1 MALNKGYL
9 NAKTDKAAINEAI
22 YTQVIDSEIKR
33 NPYFTAESLALDKHN
48 NGVFPKGHAVR
59 TSRAYIEK
67 ILNKLDFYDKEIEE
81 KVEKAIAVH
90 VANYHK

>member
-1 MALNKGYL
+1 MELNIGLIISIISVIIAVSSFVINRK
-9 NAKTDKAAINEAI
+9 DKSNEE
-22 YTQVIDSEIKR
+22 TKEEQKQFS
-33 NPYFTAESLALDKHN
+33 KHDLIEYRLEKIEQN
-48 NGVFPKGHAVR
+48 
-59 TSRAYIEK
+59 IEK

>member
-1 MALNKGYL
+1 MELTIGLIISIISVVIAISSFVLNRKDKS
-9 NAKTDKAAINEAI
+9 NEKTKEEQKEFSKNDLIQYRLEKIEQN
-22 YTQVIDSEIKR
+22 
-33 NPYFTAESLALDKHN
+33 
-48 NGVFPKGHAVR
+48 
-59 TSRAYIEK
+59 IEK

>member
-1 MALNKGYL
+1 MELTIALAISIIGVVISISSFVLSRK
-9 NAKTDKAAINEAI
+9 DKAVTHEAEE
-22 YTQVIDSEIKR
+22 QKQFS
-33 NPYFTAESLALDKHN
+33 KHDLIQYRLEKIEQN
-48 NGVFPKGHAVR
+48 
-59 TSRAYIEK
+59 IEK